1 MKKNLAIIFVLL
13 VFVATGCKGNI
24 LEQSNII
31 ETTKADEIEDQKT
44 IEIDKEQNKEKEVIK
59 EKPKVFVGQALD
71 TIDKDGFIEVYE
83 EKNKKS
89 NIIYRLKDFE
99 EVKLLETLPYGW
111 FKVMLEDGREGY
123 VDSRYIRTKEIP
135 PHEFNE
141 KIAGYVLVFKTDEQ
155 VLRIY
160 RDGELIKESIASG
173 GTWDHFTPKGIFVIE
188 EGRRGRWFYTPR
200 FKQGGKY
207 WVGFKGTYL
216 FHSIPF
222 TEDGKIIEEEK
233 EKLGT
238 PASHGCI
245 RLPVDVA
252 KYIYENIPAGSLVL
266 IY

>member
-1 MKKNLAIIFVLL
+1 MRKNLAIIFVLL
-13 VFVATGCKGNI
+13 IFVMTGCKGNV

-31 ETTKADEIEDQKT
+31 ETTKADEIEDEEAVETREEQKEEKVD
-44 IEIDKEQNKEKEVIK
+44 IKQEQKI
-59 EKPKVFVGQALD
+59 FIGQALD

-83 EKNKKS
+83 EKNTES
-89 NIIYRLKDFE
+89 NVIYRLKDFE
-99 EVKLLETLPYGW
+99 EVELLETLPYGW
-111 FKVMLEDGREGY
+111 FKVMLNDGREGY

-135 PHEFNE
+135 PHEYNE

-173 GTWDHFTPKGIFVIE
+173 GTWDNFTPKGIFVIE

>member
-1 MKKNLAIIFVLL
+1 MRKRLAVILTLLIFLL
-13 VFVATGCKGNI
+13 TGCKESV
-24 LEQSNII
+24 LDQSDII
-31 ETTKADEIEDQKT
+31 KTSKADEFEKKGNIEKG
-44 IEIDKEQNKEKEVIK
+44 KEQSDEKEAIE
-59 EKPKVFVGQALD
+59 EKAKIFIGQALD
-71 TIDKDGFIEVYE
+71 TIDRDGFIEVYK

-89 NIIYRLKDFE
+89 SIIYKLKDYQQ
-99 EVKLLETLPYGW
+99 VKLLETLPYGW

-123 VDSRYIRTKEIP
+123 VDSRYIRVKEIP
-135 PHEFNE
+135 PHEFNAE
-141 KIAGYVLVFKTDEQ
+141 VAGYVLVFNTDEQ
-155 VLRIY
+155 VLKIY
-160 RDGELIKESIASG
+160 KDGELIKESIASS
-173 GTWDHFTPKGIFVIE
+173 GTWEHFTPKGIFKIE
-188 EGRRGRWFYTPR
+188 EGRRGKWFYTPR

-216 FHSIPF
+216 FHSVPF